1 MKAKYSKST
10 CGVYLVGVSKNI
22 PDDALDIPATLYA
35 RFTHAE
41 LDKFDVFD
49 GVVVEYVAPPPT
61 PEQLQAKVNTKAR
74 AYLLSTDWYV
84 WRFADTGVPIPDDI
98 KTKRQEARDAII

>member
-10 CGVYLVGVSKNI
+10 CGVYIVGVSKNI
-22 PDDALDIPATLYA
+22 PNDALDIPDELYTKF
-35 RFTHAE
+35 RNAE
-41 LDKFDVFD
+41 LHKFDVVG

-74 AYLLSTDWYV
+74 AYLSSTDWYV